1 MPSEWLYLCIGV
13 IILSVAGFVC
23 MAVLWLRKLRES
35 VIASLSEVAEQ
46 QIRSAQRT
54 CESIA
59 QIQKQQDT
67 YNQQIH
73 SLAQAGL
80 RLQQEISSVSNR
92 LSNTQSENVRG
103 GQTLH

>member
-1 MPSEWLYLCIGV
+1 MPEHLFRLKPAQ
-13 IILSVAGFVC
+13 LAG
-23 MAVLWLRKLRES
+23 LRES

-54 CESIA
+54 SESIA
-59 QIQKQQDT
+59 QIQKQQDS
-67 YNQQIH
+67 YSQQIH
-73 SLAQAGL
+73 ALAQAGL

-92 LSNTQSENVRG
+92 LSSGQTECPRG